1 MSCAPLICLIVW
13 TVLFEGV
20 EIKDGMPEAII
31 KFINFDNL
39 TQHLANVFMIWI
51 DFYLNDLSVISSHY
65 KLMYLWML
73 TYTLFHSILWIK
85 TCFLAY
91 PFMRLST
98 PIVFV
103 WFIGI
108 SGMHGIFFFLSICL
122 SNKKRR
128 AMDKAHGIDMKT
140 IGNGSGS
147 SGYGGVDGTLSSSSS
162 GSTISPA
169 VDNNHRR
176 WGSEINSS
184 SYLIAPPS

>member
-1 MSCAPLICLIVW
+1 MGRLLTKIMVRYRRW
-13 TVLFEGV
+13 VLQS
-20 EIKDGMPEAII
+20 IS
-31 KFINFDNL
+31 
-39 TQHLANVFMIWI
+39 WI

-147 SGYGGVDGTLSSSSS
+147 SGYGGVDGCGCGDSCGGDGDGGDGGDGCGNDDGWL
-162 GSTISPA
+162 
-169 VDNNHRR
+169 
-176 WGSEINSS
+176 
-184 SYLIAPPS
+184 